1 MSATLSILNHYKT
14 SVQRGSCKNLS
25 NFVDKSTL
33 KADTSSIDWESVLSY
48 AFDVVSQ
55 DTSLKSIIEEEG
67 YQKSTFLTNLK
78 DLYKSIFDKD
88 ILSLEICHFNH
99 QVSEKDFTTQSH
111 SPQHPTILDFT
122 LDTSNLKLIKESKIP
137 TNLSVHSYNVTLIQ
151 EFITAYTGFYKPQKD
166 AKDQDGKE
174 VKNDYETIQVQAK
187 VSLAQG
193 RVYFFILL
201 KEASGFDN
209 IKSVEVVSFS
219 LEKIEQL
226 SGYVQENSLL
236 FKAEDF
242 KNLMESLVE
251 SSDVIQHHYN
261 ITQDSLNIRNLQSE
275 LIACGLLNKTEGLYD
290 HNSYAAEE
298 GTLGLSAILDPN
310 DPDYI
315 FNFDESFYDLLFSNS
330 SKPPKD
336 LIFDENLLQNPSIER
351 DGDSVT
357 IEFSTFASQKEEQ
370 YKLAEG
376 VEGVSKSKK
385 QKEDLAVKLRIHLN
399 KLDDSKTNEGQIIS
413 GKDDSDGFSN
423 YQIQSEVLA
432 TFVLKAQQNS
442 LEDIEFQTVSSF
454 DSGVIW
460 SFAKDENVGDLL
472 RSELGKLTKNWYSS
486 KDEGSVF

>member
-1 MSATLSILNHYKT
+1 MTATLSVLNHYKT

-33 KADTSSIDWESVLSY
+33 KADTSSIDWESVLSH

-67 YQKSTFLTNLK
+67 YQKSIILTNLK

-99 QVSEKDFTTQSH
+99 QVSEKDFTTQSN
-111 SPQHPTILDFT
+111 SAQHPRILDYT
-122 LDTSNLKLIKESKIP
+122 LDTSNLRLIKESKIP

-151 EFITAYTGFYKPQKD
+151 EFITAYTGFYKP
-166 AKDQDGKE
+166 KDQDGKE
-174 VKNDYETIQVQAK
+174 VKSDYETIQVQAK
-187 VSLAQG
+187 VSIAQG

-226 SGYVQENSLL
+226 SGYVQENTLL
-236 FKAEDF
+236 FKEEHF
-242 KNLMESLVE
+242 KEVMKKLIE

-275 LIACGLLNKTEGLYD
+275 LIACGLLNKTEGFYD

-336 LIFDENLLQNPSIER
+336 LIFDENLLQNPSIEK

-370 YKLAEG
+370 QKPAEG
-376 VEGVSKSKK
+376 LEGVSKSKK

-399 KLDDSKTNEGQIIS
+399 KLDDSKTNEGHIIS
-413 GKDDSDGFSN
+413 GKEDSDGFSN

-432 TFVLKAQQNS
+432 AFVLKAQQNS
-442 LEDIEFQTVSSF
+442 LDDVEFQTVSSF
-454 DSGVIW
+454 DSGVVW
-460 SFAKDENVGDLL
+460 SFAKDENAGDLL
-472 RSELGKLTKNWYSS
+472 RSELGKLTKDWFSS